1 MASHIYPIPQG
12 ESLATGYSVLIDGKP
27 ALLRQMRVSAA
38 PINRRWPGH
47 QREIAQSE
55 LAGFV
60 SFSME
65 GSAHFT
71 VDVEKDF
78 EEAVIRPLSK
88 GVKLARQGRRLSFTL
103 TEPGG

>member
-12 ESLATGYSVLIDGKP
+12 ESLAAGYSVLIDGKP
-27 ALLRQMRVSAA
+27 APLRQMRVSAA

-65 GSAHFT
+65 GQAMIT
-71 VDVEKDF
+71 V
-78 EEAVIRPLSK
+78 
-88 GVKLARQGRRLSFTL
+88 
-103 TEPGG
+103 